1 MRRQIVF
8 ISLLIVGIF
17 LLSCRPTN
25 NNTEP
30 RNSRASISNNRTND
44 QLTDLNSATKPELAR
59 LPGIGEAYA
68 QRIIDNRP
76 YREKTDLLRRHI
88 IPEKTYQQIAD
99 KVIAKQN

>member
-8 ISLLIVGIF
+8 ISVLIVGIG

-25 NNTEP
+25 SNPEL
-30 RNSRASISNNRTND
+30 RNSRASISNRTND

-59 LPGIGEAYA
+59 LPGIGDAYA

-76 YREKTDLLRRHI
+76 YREKTDLLRRNI